1 MQYAIDKVASNTYK
15 TIDLNK
21 SVGKSFRCFSAENS
35 QVAEP
40 YEIWHD
46 SQHKPNSK
54 VKYRITCNYGKDVYM
69 EAMNFKAAIESTKK
83 HNAHTHKHTVHT

>member
-1 MQYAIDKVASNTYK
+1 MQYAIDKAASNTYK

-40 YEIWHD
+40 YEI
-46 SQHKPNSK
+46 
-54 VKYRITCNYGKDVYM
+54 
-69 EAMNFKAAIESTKK
+69 
-83 HNAHTHKHTVHT
+83 